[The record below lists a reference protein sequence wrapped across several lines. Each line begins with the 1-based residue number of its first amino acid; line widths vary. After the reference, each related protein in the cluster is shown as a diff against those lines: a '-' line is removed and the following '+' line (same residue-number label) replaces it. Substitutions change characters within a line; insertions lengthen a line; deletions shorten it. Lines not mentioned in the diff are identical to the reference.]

1 MIQLK
6 LIILICLLSK
16 LNAISPNAYFAN
28 NATLVAPNNYLLYW
42 NYTTTSITFKAVVKT
57 TGWFGFGLSPDGGMA
72 NSDLVVA
79 YLNENRSVNFTG
91 RYVASSPS
99 LPIINKVQYWKM
111 LHYSQNNGYTTAI
124 FSRNLTVCNAAH
136 AIAIVPGTLFV
147 IFAWGSSFTSNSL
160 FKDIKYHSPAN
171 RSSTSLP
178 LTSTINQKITLNMNQ
193 IQTVDFRV
201 NVKIS

>member
-1 MIQLK
+1 MHILLTMLLWSLLTITCSTGITPLRVSHLK
-6 LIILICLLSK
+6 LWSK
-16 LNAISPNAYFAN
+16 QLA
-28 NATLVAPNNYLLYW
+28 
-42 NYTTTSITFKAVVKT
+42 
-57 TGWFGFGLSPDGGMA
+57 G
-72 NSDLVVA
+72 
-79 YLNENRSVNFTG
+79 RSVNFTG

-136 AIAIVPGTLFV
+136 TIAIVPGTLFV